1 MRSPQRPSDHVPGR
15 RAVRGPP
22 CTPAALPPEEER
34 RLAAD
39 LFNEVWTLL
48 ERTGRTVEDDD
59 RMVHAAHAS
68 RHHWGRVGG
77 PQQVAIGE
85 WQCARVY
92 SVLGRAEPALHHARR
107 YVEIATA
114 NEVEDWVV
122 ASAYEGLTRAHLT
135 AGDTAAA
142 RAERERAVAAC
153 ERVADPE
160 DREVVAS
167 DLAGLP
173 L

>member
-1 MRSPQRPSDHVPGR
+1 MER
-15 RAVRGPP
+15 R
-22 CTPAALPPEEER
+22 TPAALPPEEER

-39 LFNEVWTLL
+39 LFNEVWALL

-107 YVEIATA
+107 CVEIATA
-114 NEVEDWVV
+114 SEVEDWVV

-135 AGDTAAA
+135 AGDAAAA